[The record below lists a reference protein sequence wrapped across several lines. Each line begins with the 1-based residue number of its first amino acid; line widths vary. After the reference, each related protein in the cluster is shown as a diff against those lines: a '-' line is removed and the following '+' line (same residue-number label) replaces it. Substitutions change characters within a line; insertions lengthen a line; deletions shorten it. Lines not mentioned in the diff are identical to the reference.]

1 MAGTGYLFYNT
12 AQSQIYTYQV
22 TDYASA
28 AANFPISAGQIVKV
42 YPLRNKF
49 CGVTI
54 LDSTLFGGKGY
65 FVN

>member
-1 MAGTGYLFYNT
+1 MTGTGYLFYNT
-12 AQSQIYTYQV
+12 AQSQIYTYQS

-28 AANFPISAGQIVKV
+28 SANFPITAGQVVQI
-42 YPLRNKF
+42 YPLRNKL

-54 LDSTLFGGKGY
+54 LDSTLFRGKGY